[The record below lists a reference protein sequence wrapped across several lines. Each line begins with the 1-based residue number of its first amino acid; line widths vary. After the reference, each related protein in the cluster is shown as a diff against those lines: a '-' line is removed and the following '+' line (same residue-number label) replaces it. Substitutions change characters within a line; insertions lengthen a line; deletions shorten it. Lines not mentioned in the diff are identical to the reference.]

1 MTRRLI
7 NKFNLVK
14 IRSGK
19 MVQALIEIDE
29 NTNRVLN
36 VVKAKY
42 GLRGKG
48 EAIKVVVE
56 RYIEEEDEP
65 ELRPEFIE
73 KIRKAEHLKGIK
85 FKSVDDLRKRY
96 K

>member
-1 MTRRLI
+1 
-7 NKFNLVK
+7 
-14 IRSGK
+14 
-19 MVQALIEIDE
+19 MVQALVKISE

-42 GLRGKG
+42 GLRDKG
-48 EAIKVVVE
+48 EAIEVVVE
-56 RYIEEEDEP
+56 KYIEDEGEP

-73 KIRKAEHLKGIK
+73 KIRRTEHKKGIK
-85 FKSVDDLRKRY
+85 FKSVDELRKRY